1 MLMNTGENVV
11 TSKRGLITTIA
22 ASTGGKVQYA
32 LEGSVFV
39 AGAAIQWLRDEMRM
53 IRTSAQSEEYC
64 RAVPDTAGV
73 YIVPA
78 FSGLGAPYWNQY
90 ARGTV
95 VGLTRG
101 VSKDHFIRAA
111 VESLA
116 YQTNDLAEAMKNDS
130 GISINALNVDGGA
143 SANNFLMQFQSDISN
158 MKIQRPSCVET
169 TALGAAYLAGLGAGF
184 WCDKEEIKKNRRMER
199 EFTQQISEDERKKL
213 LSGWRRAVKC
223 AEFWANE
230 EKDDE

>member
-1 MLMNTGENVV
+1 MLMNTGENAVS
-11 TSKRGLITTIA
+11 SKRGLITTIA

-53 IRTSAQSEEYC
+53 IRTSPQSEEYC

-73 YIVPA
+73 YIVP
-78 FSGLGAPYWNQY
+78 
-90 ARGTV
+90 
-95 VGLTRG
+95 
-101 VSKDHFIRAA
+101 AA

-130 GISINALNVDGGA
+130 GININALKVDGGA

-158 MKIQRPSCVET
+158 MKIERPSCVET

-184 WCDKEEIKKNRRMER
+184 WSDKEEIKKNSRMEK
-199 EFTQQISEDERKKL
+199 EFSPEISDEKRKKL
-213 LSGWRRAVKC
+213 LSGWQRAVRC
-223 AEFWANE
+223 AEFWASE